1 MKKLLI
7 AVFFLSTM
15 LSFGQNTVYQDSN
28 ANAEKKAKDLAY
40 KYDKQLGLTE
50 KQLLSMEKKIEEFL
64 IKEMKIRES
73 KMSVENKIMA
83 LKQNWATESA
93 DMTDILTQPQF
104 DLYKKLKVDYQ
115 PIDGVV
121 VKDADR
127 EPMDDQ

>member
-1 MKKLLI
+1 MKQLLI
-7 AVFFLSTM
+7 AIFFLSTIF
-15 LSFGQNTVYQDSN
+15 SYGQNNVYQDSDDS
-28 ANAEKKAKDLAY
+28 AEKKAKDLAY

-73 KMSVENKIMA
+73 KMTVENKIIA
-83 LKQNWATESA
+83 LKQNWANESA

>member
-127 EPMDDQ
+127 ESKDDQ